1 MAPKKNNGMMP
12 KKVMEDI
19 FKLVRSVDNMIQNFH
34 SIRKPLI
41 DSSNSV
47 PEATKQLDKV
57 TKETE
62 KATHRMLD
70 LIEGI
75 TDKEIDTLSLV
86 EELLEQSDSM
96 EEAQVEKLEH
106 IRQNAEEAQNDSF
119 LIMDSLQFQDI
130 TTQQIHHAGAI
141 LEAIEEK
148 LKSLLTVIGEAFDL
162 EGRSSRSYD
171 PNATIE
177 GSATRQQNV
186 DELIKSM
193 RS

>member
-1 MAPKKNNGMMP
+1 MASKKKNETMP
-12 KKVMEDI
+12 QRVVEDI
-19 FKLVRSVDNMIQNFH
+19 LKLVRSVDNMIQNFN

-41 DSSNSV
+41 DSSNSM

-75 TDKEIDTLSLV
+75 TDKEIDTLSVV
-86 EELLEQSDSM
+86 EELLGDTESM
-96 EEAQVEKLEH
+96 EDSQIEKLEQ

-141 LEAIEEK
+141 LDAIEDK
-148 LKSLLTVIGEAFDL
+148 LKSLLEIIGEAFNM
-162 EGRSSRSYD
+162 EERVSRHYD

-177 GSATRQQNV
+177 GSATRQRNV
-186 DELIKSM
+186 DELIKAM

>member
-1 MAPKKNNGMMP
+1 MASNNQNGTMSQ
-12 KKVMEDI
+12 KVVEDI
-19 FKLVRSVDNMIQNFH
+19 FKLVRSVDSMIQNFN

-41 DSSNSV
+41 DSSKSM

-75 TDKEIDTLSLV
+75 TDKEIDTLTLV
-86 EELLEQSDSM
+86 EEILG
-96 EEAQVEKLEH
+96 EAESIDDAHVEKLER
-106 IRQNAEEAQNDSF
+106 IRQNAEESQNDSF

-141 LEAIEEK
+141 LEAIEDK
-148 LKSLLTVIGEAFDL
+148 LKSLMAIVGEAFSF
-162 EGRSSRSYD
+162 EERVSRHYD
-171 PNATIE
+171 PNATTE
-177 GSATRQQNV
+177 DRTARQQNV